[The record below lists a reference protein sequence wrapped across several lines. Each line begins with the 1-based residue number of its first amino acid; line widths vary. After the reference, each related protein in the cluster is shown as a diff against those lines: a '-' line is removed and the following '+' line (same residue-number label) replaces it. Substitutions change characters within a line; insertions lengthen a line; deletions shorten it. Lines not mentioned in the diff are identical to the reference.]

1 MDVEVEVHVGVQVEL
16 QMDEEKAEEEEEEE
30 KEEPGPRAL
39 PALAAQRRPCGVVLR
54 RFLPHREVEELAAG
68 VTRVEG
74 RGEQA
79 LVVLRTDEPATK
91 ITCFIQPGSP
101 GVAVFLEEEEV
112 DVVGGLVVGVPR
124 GGLHRRHRLR
134 HRLPVYVDFC
144 CGAFGQELTAKRG

>member
-16 QMDEEKAEEEEEEE
+16 QMDEETVEEEEEEE
-30 KEEPGPRAL
+30 EEPGPRAL

-68 VTRVEG
+68 VTRIEG
-74 RGEQA
+74 GGQQG

-91 ITCFIQPGSP
+91 ITCLDQLGSP

-112 DVVGGLVVGVPR
+112 DMVGGLVVGVPR
-124 GGLHRRHRLR
+124 GGLHRRHRLC